1 MPPGGVRIQV
11 RLRELRQLFN
21 EMDPSPFHERDLAPD
36 AEEFIVEWAREAP
49 RDAPLDLI
57 VHLDHPSGDPN
68 EVTVLQDAVG
78 RYFQRRATA
87 TRRRLRDLFSRGRV
101 SLGIGLAFLA
111 LAGVLAN
118 AVNDLVRGDLGGLL
132 RESLIIGGWV
142 AMWRPLE
149 VFLYDWWPIRAQA
162 RLFERLATMP
172 VRLEHAG
179 RLPGG
184 HLAAGGSL
192 NRTETAPRSSPTA

>member
-1 MPPGGVRIQV
+1 
-11 RLRELRQLFN
+11 
-21 EMDPSPFHERDLAPD
+21 MDPSPFHERDLAPE
-36 AEEFIVEWAREAP
+36 AEEFIVEWARESP
-49 RDAPLDLI
+49 RDAPLGLI

-68 EVTVLQDAVG
+68 EADVLRDAVG

-101 SLGIGLAFLA
+101 SLGIGLVFLA

-118 AVNDLVRGDLGGLL
+118 AVGELVGGDLGALL

-162 RLFERLATMP
+162 RLFERLAAMP
-172 VRLEHAG
+172 VELEHA
-179 RLPGG
+179 RQPRV
-184 HLAAGGSL
+184 APFAGS
-192 NRTETAPRSSPTA
+192 R